1 MLFAEYCLKKE
12 VNEISVQLA
21 EEGEDGTFLREWLD
35 YRYPELAQKMRLME
49 AVPMLGAGYRIKGDP
64 VGAGYVEPRPANRGQ
79 STEEPDDTPADVI
92 AQDIAARKTS
102 PQLDLAVQNL
112 DKITDFFNKL
122 KVLIDKEYEDAI
134 TRGDAFHKWGE
145 LHGSDAEMQKYIQ
158 ENLKELS
165 EYFGTDD
172 PDAIAKKAAGLA
184 RRQNV
189 LTRAQQK
196 DTEMQRFVP
205 VLRGLLH
212 AYDKAARQRKAGK
225 HQIGMEGHYN
235 GLKGAVDRLMQDVTH
250 FRELFHAHKEG
261 WRVPAKAFV
270 KLKTKHDQPRHTTP
284 EYSTRRI

>member
-64 VGAGYVEPRPANRGQ
+64 VGAGYKVADD
-79 STEEPDDTPADVI
+79 EPDEPA
-92 AQDIAARKTS
+92 QKTS

-158 ENLKELS
+158 ENLKELG

-172 PDAIAKKAAGLA
+172 PDVIAKKAAGLA

-196 DTEMQRFVP
+196 DVEMQRFVP

-212 AYDKAARQRKAGK
+212 AYDKATRQRKAGK
-225 HQIGMEGHYN
+225 HQTGMEGHYN

-270 KLKTKHDQPRHTTP
+270 KLKTQHDQPRHTTP

>member
-1 MLFAEYCLKKE
+1 MLFEEYCFKKE
-12 VNEISVQLA
+12 VQEFSVELA

-49 AVPMLGAGYRIKGDP
+49 AVPMVGAGYRIKGGP
-64 VGAGYVEPRPANRGQ
+64 VGAGYVEPGQ
-79 STEEPDDTPADVI
+79 STEAPDDTPADVI
-92 AQDIAARKTS
+92 AQDTAARDAS

-112 DKITDFFNKL
+112 DKITGFFNNL
-122 KVLIDKEYEDAI
+122 KALLDKEYEDAI

-145 LHGSDAEMQKYIQ
+145 LHGSDAEMQSYIQ
-158 ENLKELS
+158 ENIKELS

-172 PDAIAKKAAGLA
+172 PDVIAKKAPGLA
-184 RRQNV
+184 RRNNV

-196 DTEMQRFVP
+196 DANMQKFVP

-225 HQIGMEGHYN
+225 HQTGMESHYN

-270 KLKTKHDQPRHTTP
+270 KLKTKYDQPRHTAP